1 MYHAMF
7 SPPMVV
13 HFVGQQ
19 QQQQHCHHHH
29 NSYLYT
35 NNNNNNNQQQQ
46 NRVVP
51 NNCYS
56 QSSFKHPY
64 PVELLQ
70 LMGLDMPP
78 IRNRF
83 YNNHHPPRERGE
95 ADWRDHGNLRGS
107 SSPLMPPPV
116 RLGFRPLIH
125 NSTMKRNNWN
135 KNSGR

>member
-19 QQQQHCHHHH
+19 QQQQQHCHRHHT
-29 NSYLYT
+29 SYIDT
-35 NNNNNNNQQQQ
+35 NNNNNQQ

-51 NNCYS
+51 SNCYS
-56 QSSFKHPY
+56 HNSFEHPY
-64 PVELLQ
+64 PVELLH

-83 YNNHHPPRERGE
+83 YNNHPPGERGVG
-95 ADWRDHGNLRGS
+95 DWRNRGNLHGS
-107 SSPLMPPPV
+107 NSSLMPPPV
-116 RLGFRPLIH
+116 RVGFRPLIH
-125 NSTMKRNNWN
+125 NSTMKKNNWN

>member
-13 HFVGQQ
+13 HFVGRQQ
-19 QQQQHCHHHH
+19 QQQHHHH
-29 NSYLYT
+29 NSYLDT
-35 NNNNNNNQQQQ
+35 NNNNQQ
-46 NRVVP
+46 NRVVSS
-51 NNCYS
+51 NCYS
-56 QSSFKHPY
+56 QSSFEHKY

-78 IRNRF
+78 IRNHC
-83 YNNHHPPRERGE
+83 YNNHPPGGRGE
-95 ADWRDHGNLRGS
+95 GDWRDRGSHHGS

-125 NSTMKRNNWN
+125 NSTMKRNSWN